1 MAKNFFKR
9 YIWLVDLINR
19 RKYVSFKEINEAWM
33 RSPLN
38 ETGDPL
44 SERTFFNHK
53 DAIAGMFGIEILNDR
68 SLGFYIGRSDVGS
81 DETSDWMLHTLC
93 LNNVLHENA
102 DMKDRI
108 LMEKV
113 PSSERFLTDIIS
125 AMRDFRVISLC
136 YQSFRHPEPFCFNVR
151 PYCVKYFK
159 QRWYLLGDSDLGL
172 RIYSLDRFVDM
183 EELEEHF
190 EIPKGFDAEEYFGN
204 YFGVIIGEEPE
215 DVKIRV
221 GPDDTDD
228 APVFPFVW
236 EKIEPLIEGLP
247 LVAHN
252 SRFDEGCLK
261 SVFKVYQ
268 MDYPDYEFFDTLAAS
283 RRHFGCALPNHQL
296 QTVAA
301 ACGYDLTNHHHAL
314 ADAEACAAIAMKI
327 L

>member
-125 AMRDFRVISLC
+125 AMRDFRVIRLC

-215 DVKIRV
+215 DVKIHV
-221 GPDDTDD
+221 VPDQVKYFRTLPMHGSQRETVQEDGSSVFSYHI
-228 APVFPFVW
+228 APTFDFVQ
-236 EKIEPLIEGLP
+236 EILSHGADVEVLEPAELRESIADIVAGMASRYGLP
-247 LVAHN
+247 V
-252 SRFDEGCLK
+252 SR
-261 SVFKVYQ
+261 
-268 MDYPDYEFFDTLAAS
+268 
-283 RRHFGCALPNHQL
+283 
-296 QTVAA
+296 
-301 ACGYDLTNHHHAL
+301 
-314 ADAEACAAIAMKI
+314 
-327 L
+327 

>member
-19 RKYVSFKEINEAWM
+19 RKYVSFKEISEAWM

-125 AMRDFRVISLC
+125 AMRDFRVIRLC

-215 DVKIRV
+215 DVKIHV
-221 GPDDTDD
+221 VPDQVKYFRTLPMHGSQRETVQEDGSSVFSYHI
-228 APVFPFVW
+228 APTLDFVQ
-236 EKIEPLIEGLP
+236 EILSHGADVEVLEPAELRESIADIIAGMASRYGLP
-247 LVAHN
+247 
-252 SRFDEGCLK
+252 
-261 SVFKVYQ
+261 
-268 MDYPDYEFFDTLAAS
+268 AS
-283 RRHFGCALPNHQL
+283 R
-296 QTVAA
+296 
-301 ACGYDLTNHHHAL
+301 
-314 ADAEACAAIAMKI
+314 
-327 L
+327 

>member
-19 RKYVSFKEINEAWM
+19 RKYVSFKEISEAWR

-38 ETGDPL
+38 ETGEPL

-136 YQSFRHPEPFCFNVR
+136 YQGFRHPEPFCFNVR

-159 QRWYLLGDSDLGL
+159 QRWYMLGDSDLGL

-221 GPDDTDD
+221 VPDQVKYFRTLPLHGSQRETVQEDGSSVFSYHI
-228 APVFPFVW
+228 APTLDFVQ
-236 EKIEPLIEGLP
+236 EILSHGADVEVLEPAELRESIADIIAGMASRYGLP
-247 LVAHN
+247 V
-252 SRFDEGCLK
+252 SR
-261 SVFKVYQ
+261 
-268 MDYPDYEFFDTLAAS
+268 
-283 RRHFGCALPNHQL
+283 
-296 QTVAA
+296 
-301 ACGYDLTNHHHAL
+301 
-314 ADAEACAAIAMKI
+314 
-327 L
+327 

>member
-19 RKYVSFKEINEAWM
+19 RKYVSFKEISEAWM

-221 GPDDTDD
+221 VPDQVKYFRTLPLHGSQRETAQGDGSSVFSYHI
-228 APVFPFVW
+228 APTFDFVQ
-236 EKIEPLIEGLP
+236 EILSHGADVEVLEPAELRESIADIIAGMASRYGLP
-247 LVAHN
+247 V
-252 SRFDEGCLK
+252 SR
-261 SVFKVYQ
+261 
-268 MDYPDYEFFDTLAAS
+268 
-283 RRHFGCALPNHQL
+283 
-296 QTVAA
+296 
-301 ACGYDLTNHHHAL
+301 
-314 ADAEACAAIAMKI
+314 
-327 L
+327 

>member
-19 RKYVSFKEINEAWM
+19 RKYVSFKEISEAWM

-38 ETGDPL
+38 DTGDPL

-221 GPDDTDD
+221 VPDQVKYFRTLPMHGSQRETVQEDGSSVFSYHI
-228 APVFPFVW
+228 APTFDFVQ
-236 EKIEPLIEGLP
+236 EILSHGADVEVLEPAELRESIADIIAGMASRYGLP
-247 LVAHN
+247 V
-252 SRFDEGCLK
+252 SR
-261 SVFKVYQ
+261 
-268 MDYPDYEFFDTLAAS
+268 
-283 RRHFGCALPNHQL
+283 
-296 QTVAA
+296 
-301 ACGYDLTNHHHAL
+301 
-314 ADAEACAAIAMKI
+314 
-327 L
+327 

>member
-19 RKYVSFKEINEAWM
+19 RKYVSFKEISEAWM

-136 YQSFRHPEPFCFNVR
+136 YQSFRHPEPLCFNVR

-221 GPDDTDD
+221 VPDQVKYFRTLPLHGSQRETVQEDGSSVFSYHI
-228 APVFPFVW
+228 APTFDFVQ
-236 EKIEPLIEGLP
+236 EILSHGADVEVLEPAELRESIADIIAGMASRYGLP
-247 LVAHN
+247 V
-252 SRFDEGCLK
+252 SR
-261 SVFKVYQ
+261 
-268 MDYPDYEFFDTLAAS
+268 
-283 RRHFGCALPNHQL
+283 
-296 QTVAA
+296 
-301 ACGYDLTNHHHAL
+301 
-314 ADAEACAAIAMKI
+314 
-327 L
+327 

>member
-19 RKYVSFKEINEAWM
+19 RKYVSFKEISEAWQ

-68 SLGFYIGRSDVGS
+68 SLGFYIGHSNVGS

-108 LMEKV
+108 IMEKV

-125 AMRDFRVISLC
+125 AMRDSKVISLC
-136 YQSFRHPEPFCFNVR
+136 YQSFRRTEPHCFNVR

-159 QRWYLLGDSDLGL
+159 QRWYMLGNSDLGL

-183 EELEEHF
+183 EELEERF
-190 EIPKGFDAEEYFGN
+190 EFPKGFNAEEYFRN
-204 YFGVIIGEEPE
+204 YFGVIIGEAPE
-215 DVKIRV
+215 DVRIRV
-221 GPDDTDD
+221 VPDQVKYFRT
-228 APVFPFVW
+228 
-236 EKIEPLIEGLP
+236 LP
-247 LVAHN
+247 LHESQRETVQEDG
-252 SRFDEGCLK
+252 S
-261 SVFKVYQ
+261 SVFSYHIA
-268 MDYPDYEFFDTLAAS
+268 PTFDFVQEILSHGADVEVLEPVELRERISDEVAGMAS
-283 RRHFGCALPNHQL
+283 CYGIFVSR
-296 QTVAA
+296 
-301 ACGYDLTNHHHAL
+301 
-314 ADAEACAAIAMKI
+314 
-327 L
+327 

>member
-1 MAKNFFKR
+1 MFAAEQAPILGTSKYSWIMAKNFFKR

-19 RKYVSFKEINEAWM
+19 RKYVSFKEISEAWM

-221 GPDDTDD
+221 VPDQVKYFRTLPLHGSQRETVQEDGSSVFSYHI
-228 APVFPFVW
+228 APTFDFVQ
-236 EKIEPLIEGLP
+236 EILSHGADVEVLEPAELRESVADIIAGMASRYGLP
-247 LVAHN
+247 V
-252 SRFDEGCLK
+252 SR
-261 SVFKVYQ
+261 
-268 MDYPDYEFFDTLAAS
+268 
-283 RRHFGCALPNHQL
+283 
-296 QTVAA
+296 
-301 ACGYDLTNHHHAL
+301 
-314 ADAEACAAIAMKI
+314 
-327 L
+327 

>member
-19 RKYVSFKEINEAWM
+19 RKYVSFKEISEAWM

-125 AMRDFRVISLC
+125 AMRDFRVIRLC

-221 GPDDTDD
+221 VPDQVKYFRTLPMHGSQRETVQEDGSSVLSYHI
-228 APVFPFVW
+228 APTLDFVQ
-236 EKIEPLIEGLP
+236 EILSHGADVEVLEPAELRESVADIIAGMASRYGLP
-247 LVAHN
+247 V
-252 SRFDEGCLK
+252 SR
-261 SVFKVYQ
+261 
-268 MDYPDYEFFDTLAAS
+268 
-283 RRHFGCALPNHQL
+283 
-296 QTVAA
+296 
-301 ACGYDLTNHHHAL
+301 
-314 ADAEACAAIAMKI
+314 
-327 L
+327 

>member
-221 GPDDTDD
+221 VPDQVKYFRTLPMHGSQRETVQEDGSSVFSYHI
-228 APVFPFVW
+228 APTLDFVQ
-236 EKIEPLIEGLP
+236 EILSHGADVEVLEPAELRESIADIIAGMASRYGLP
-247 LVAHN
+247 V
-252 SRFDEGCLK
+252 SR
-261 SVFKVYQ
+261 
-268 MDYPDYEFFDTLAAS
+268 
-283 RRHFGCALPNHQL
+283 
-296 QTVAA
+296 
-301 ACGYDLTNHHHAL
+301 
-314 ADAEACAAIAMKI
+314 
-327 L
+327 

>member
-19 RKYVSFKEINEAWM
+19 RKYVSFKEISEAWM

-38 ETGDPL
+38 DTGDPL

-93 LNNVLHENA
+93 LNNMLHENA

-108 LMEKV
+108 LMEKI

-221 GPDDTDD
+221 VPDQVKYFRTLPLHGSQRETVQEDGSSVFSYHI
-228 APVFPFVW
+228 APTFDFVQ
-236 EKIEPLIEGLP
+236 EILSHGADVEVLEPAELRESIADNVAGMASRYGLP
-247 LVAHN
+247 V
-252 SRFDEGCLK
+252 SR
-261 SVFKVYQ
+261 
-268 MDYPDYEFFDTLAAS
+268 
-283 RRHFGCALPNHQL
+283 
-296 QTVAA
+296 
-301 ACGYDLTNHHHAL
+301 
-314 ADAEACAAIAMKI
+314 
-327 L
+327 

>member
-19 RKYVSFKEINEAWM
+19 RKYVSFKEISEAWM

-221 GPDDTDD
+221 VPDQVKYFRTLPMHGSQRETVQEDGSSVFSYHI
-228 APVFPFVW
+228 APTFDFVQ
-236 EKIEPLIEGLP
+236 EILSHGADVEVLEPAELRESVADVIAGMASRYGLP
-247 LVAHN
+247 V
-252 SRFDEGCLK
+252 SR
-261 SVFKVYQ
+261 
-268 MDYPDYEFFDTLAAS
+268 
-283 RRHFGCALPNHQL
+283 
-296 QTVAA
+296 
-301 ACGYDLTNHHHAL
+301 
-314 ADAEACAAIAMKI
+314 
-327 L
+327 

>member
-9 YIWLVDLINR
+9 YTWLVDLINR
-19 RKYVSFKEINEAWM
+19 RKYVSFKEISEAWM

-125 AMRDFRVISLC
+125 AMRDFRVIRLC

-221 GPDDTDD
+221 VPDQVKYFRTLPLHGSQRETVQEDGSSVFSYHI
-228 APVFPFVW
+228 APTFDFVQ
-236 EKIEPLIEGLP
+236 EILSHGADVEVLEPAELRESIADIIAGMASRYGLP
-247 LVAHN
+247 V
-252 SRFDEGCLK
+252 SR
-261 SVFKVYQ
+261 
-268 MDYPDYEFFDTLAAS
+268 
-283 RRHFGCALPNHQL
+283 
-296 QTVAA
+296 
-301 ACGYDLTNHHHAL
+301 
-314 ADAEACAAIAMKI
+314 
-327 L
+327 

>member
-68 SLGFYIGRSDVGS
+68 SLGFHIGRSDVGS

-125 AMRDFRVISLC
+125 AMRDFRVIRLC

-221 GPDDTDD
+221 VPDQVKYFRTLPMHGSQRETAQEDGSSVFSYHI
-228 APVFPFVW
+228 APTLDFVQ
-236 EKIEPLIEGLP
+236 EILSHGADVEVLEPAELRESVADIIAGMASRYGLP
-247 LVAHN
+247 V
-252 SRFDEGCLK
+252 SR
-261 SVFKVYQ
+261 
-268 MDYPDYEFFDTLAAS
+268 
-283 RRHFGCALPNHQL
+283 
-296 QTVAA
+296 
-301 ACGYDLTNHHHAL
+301 
-314 ADAEACAAIAMKI
+314 
-327 L
+327 

>member
-19 RKYVSFKEINEAWM
+19 RKYVSFKEISEAWM

-221 GPDDTDD
+221 VPDQVKYFRTLPLHGSQRETVQEDGSSVLSYHI
-228 APVFPFVW
+228 APTFDFVQ
-236 EKIEPLIEGLP
+236 EILSHGADVEVLEPAELRESIADIIAGMASRYGLP
-247 LVAHN
+247 V
-252 SRFDEGCLK
+252 SR
-261 SVFKVYQ
+261 
-268 MDYPDYEFFDTLAAS
+268 
-283 RRHFGCALPNHQL
+283 
-296 QTVAA
+296 
-301 ACGYDLTNHHHAL
+301 
-314 ADAEACAAIAMKI
+314 
-327 L
+327 

>member
-9 YIWLVDLINR
+9 YIWLIDLINR
-19 RKYVSFKEINEAWM
+19 RKYVSFKEISEAWR

-38 ETGDPL
+38 ETGEPL

-93 LNNVLHENA
+93 LNNMLHENA

-221 GPDDTDD
+221 VPDQVKYFRTLPLHRSQKETVQEDGSSVFSYHI
-228 APVFPFVW
+228 APTFDFVQ
-236 EKIEPLIEGLP
+236 EILSHGADVEVLEPAELRESIADIIAGMASRYGLP
-247 LVAHN
+247 V
-252 SRFDEGCLK
+252 SR
-261 SVFKVYQ
+261 
-268 MDYPDYEFFDTLAAS
+268 
-283 RRHFGCALPNHQL
+283 
-296 QTVAA
+296 
-301 ACGYDLTNHHHAL
+301 
-314 ADAEACAAIAMKI
+314 
-327 L
+327 

>member
-1 MAKNFFKR
+1 MNFDKSDMVVMTDFKIFMDNGKEFFKR

-125 AMRDFRVISLC
+125 AMRDFRVIRLC

-221 GPDDTDD
+221 VPDQVKYFRTLPLHGSQRETVQEDGSSVFSYHI
-228 APVFPFVW
+228 APTFDFVQ
-236 EKIEPLIEGLP
+236 EILSHGADVEVLEPAELRESIADIIAGMASRYGLP
-247 LVAHN
+247 V
-252 SRFDEGCLK
+252 SR
-261 SVFKVYQ
+261 
-268 MDYPDYEFFDTLAAS
+268 
-283 RRHFGCALPNHQL
+283 
-296 QTVAA
+296 
-301 ACGYDLTNHHHAL
+301 
-314 ADAEACAAIAMKI
+314 
-327 L
+327 

>member
-53 DAIAGMFGIEILNDR
+53 DAISGMFGIEILNDR

-221 GPDDTDD
+221 VPDQVKYFRTLPMHGSQRETVQEDGSSVFSYHI
-228 APVFPFVW
+228 APTFDFVQ
-236 EKIEPLIEGLP
+236 EILSHGADVEVLEPAESRESIADIIAGMASRYGLP
-247 LVAHN
+247 V
-252 SRFDEGCLK
+252 SR
-261 SVFKVYQ
+261 
-268 MDYPDYEFFDTLAAS
+268 
-283 RRHFGCALPNHQL
+283 
-296 QTVAA
+296 
-301 ACGYDLTNHHHAL
+301 
-314 ADAEACAAIAMKI
+314 
-327 L
+327 

>member
-19 RKYVSFKEINEAWM
+19 RKYVSFKEISEAWM

-125 AMRDFRVISLC
+125 AMRDFRVIRLC

-221 GPDDTDD
+221 VPDQVKYFRTLPLHGSQRETVQEDGSSVFSYHIAPTFDFVQEILSHGTD
-228 APVFPFVW
+228 VEVL
-236 EKIEPLIEGLP
+236 EPAELRESIADIIAGMASRYGLP
-247 LVAHN
+247 V
-252 SRFDEGCLK
+252 SR
-261 SVFKVYQ
+261 
-268 MDYPDYEFFDTLAAS
+268 
-283 RRHFGCALPNHQL
+283 
-296 QTVAA
+296 
-301 ACGYDLTNHHHAL
+301 
-314 ADAEACAAIAMKI
+314 
-327 L
+327 

>member
-221 GPDDTDD
+221 VPDQVKYFRTLPLHGSQRETVQEDGSSVLSYHI
-228 APVFPFVW
+228 APTFDFVQ
-236 EKIEPLIEGLP
+236 EILSHGADVEVLEPAELRESIADIIAGMASRYGLP
-247 LVAHN
+247 V
-252 SRFDEGCLK
+252 SR
-261 SVFKVYQ
+261 
-268 MDYPDYEFFDTLAAS
+268 
-283 RRHFGCALPNHQL
+283 
-296 QTVAA
+296 
-301 ACGYDLTNHHHAL
+301 
-314 ADAEACAAIAMKI
+314 
-327 L
+327 

>member
-19 RKYVSFKEINEAWM
+19 RKYVSFKEISEAWR

-38 ETGDPL
+38 ETGEPL

-125 AMRDFRVISLC
+125 AMRGSRVISLC

-221 GPDDTDD
+221 VPDQVKYFRTLPLHGSQRETVQEDGSSVFSYHI
-228 APVFPFVW
+228 APTFDFVQ
-236 EKIEPLIEGLP
+236 EILSHGADVEVLEPAELRESIADNVAGMASRYGLP
-247 LVAHN
+247 V
-252 SRFDEGCLK
+252 SR
-261 SVFKVYQ
+261 
-268 MDYPDYEFFDTLAAS
+268 
-283 RRHFGCALPNHQL
+283 
-296 QTVAA
+296 
-301 ACGYDLTNHHHAL
+301 
-314 ADAEACAAIAMKI
+314 
-327 L
+327 

>member
-19 RKYVSFKEINEAWM
+19 RKYVSFKETSEAWM

-221 GPDDTDD
+221 VPDQVKYFRTLPLHGSQRETVQEDGSSVFSYHI
-228 APVFPFVW
+228 APTLDFVQ
-236 EKIEPLIEGLP
+236 EILSHGADVEVLEPAELRESIADIIAGMASRYGLP
-247 LVAHN
+247 V
-252 SRFDEGCLK
+252 SR
-261 SVFKVYQ
+261 
-268 MDYPDYEFFDTLAAS
+268 
-283 RRHFGCALPNHQL
+283 
-296 QTVAA
+296 
-301 ACGYDLTNHHHAL
+301 
-314 ADAEACAAIAMKI
+314 
-327 L
+327 

>member
-1 MAKNFFKR
+1 MQLNKPLFLGTSKYSWIMAKNFFKR

-19 RKYVSFKEINEAWM
+19 RKYVSFKEISEAWM

-221 GPDDTDD
+221 VPDQVKYFRTLPMHGSQRETVQEDGSSVFSYHI
-228 APVFPFVW
+228 APTFDFVQ
-236 EKIEPLIEGLP
+236 EILSHGADVEVLEPAELRESIADIIAGMASRYGLP
-247 LVAHN
+247 V
-252 SRFDEGCLK
+252 SR
-261 SVFKVYQ
+261 
-268 MDYPDYEFFDTLAAS
+268 
-283 RRHFGCALPNHQL
+283 
-296 QTVAA
+296 
-301 ACGYDLTNHHHAL
+301 
-314 ADAEACAAIAMKI
+314 
-327 L
+327 

>member
-1 MAKNFFKR
+1 MQLNKPLFLGTSKYSWIMAKNFFKR

-38 ETGDPL
+38 ETGEPL

-136 YQSFRHPEPFCFNVR
+136 YQGFRHPEPFCFNVR

-221 GPDDTDD
+221 VPDQVKYFRTLPLHGSQRETVQEDGSSVFSYHIAPTFDFVQEILSHGTD
-228 APVFPFVW
+228 VEVL
-236 EKIEPLIEGLP
+236 EPAELRESVADIIAGMASRYGLP
-247 LVAHN
+247 V
-252 SRFDEGCLK
+252 SR
-261 SVFKVYQ
+261 
-268 MDYPDYEFFDTLAAS
+268 
-283 RRHFGCALPNHQL
+283 
-296 QTVAA
+296 
-301 ACGYDLTNHHHAL
+301 
-314 ADAEACAAIAMKI
+314 
-327 L
+327 

>member
-19 RKYVSFKEINEAWM
+19 RKHVSFKEINEAWM

-125 AMRDFRVISLC
+125 AMRDFRVIRLC

-221 GPDDTDD
+221 VPDQVKYFRTLPLHGSQRETVQEDGSSVFSYHI
-228 APVFPFVW
+228 APTLDFVQ
-236 EKIEPLIEGLP
+236 EILSHGADVEVLEPAELRESVADIIAGMASRYGLP
-247 LVAHN
+247 V
-252 SRFDEGCLK
+252 SR
-261 SVFKVYQ
+261 
-268 MDYPDYEFFDTLAAS
+268 
-283 RRHFGCALPNHQL
+283 
-296 QTVAA
+296 
-301 ACGYDLTNHHHAL
+301 
-314 ADAEACAAIAMKI
+314 
-327 L
+327 

>member
-125 AMRDFRVISLC
+125 AMRDFRVIRLC

-190 EIPKGFDAEEYFGN
+190 EIPKGFDAEEYFGK

-221 GPDDTDD
+221 VPDQVKYFRTLPLHGSQRETVQEDGSSVFSYHI
-228 APVFPFVW
+228 APTFDFVQ
-236 EKIEPLIEGLP
+236 EILSHGADVEVLEPAELRESIADIIAGMASRYGLP
-247 LVAHN
+247 V
-252 SRFDEGCLK
+252 SR
-261 SVFKVYQ
+261 
-268 MDYPDYEFFDTLAAS
+268 
-283 RRHFGCALPNHQL
+283 
-296 QTVAA
+296 
-301 ACGYDLTNHHHAL
+301 
-314 ADAEACAAIAMKI
+314 
-327 L
+327 

>member
-19 RKYVSFKEINEAWM
+19 RKYVSFKEISEAWM

-136 YQSFRHPEPFCFNVR
+136 YQGFRHPEPFCFNVR

-221 GPDDTDD
+221 VPDQVKYFRT
-228 APVFPFVW
+228 
-236 EKIEPLIEGLP
+236 LP
-247 LVAHN
+247 MHGSQRETVQEDG
-252 SRFDEGCLK
+252 S
-261 SVFKVYQ
+261 SVFSYHIA
-268 MDYPDYEFFDTLAAS
+268 PTLDFVQEILSHGADVEVLEPAELRESVADIIAGMAS
-283 RRHFGCALPNHQL
+283 RYGLHVSR
-296 QTVAA
+296 
-301 ACGYDLTNHHHAL
+301 
-314 ADAEACAAIAMKI
+314 
-327 L
+327 

>member
-19 RKYVSFKEINEAWM
+19 RKHVSFKEINEAWM

-221 GPDDTDD
+221 VPDQVKYFRTLPMHGSQRETVQEDVSSVFSYHI
-228 APVFPFVW
+228 APTFDFVQ
-236 EKIEPLIEGLP
+236 EILSHGADVEVLEPAELRESVADIIAGMASRYGLP
-247 LVAHN
+247 V
-252 SRFDEGCLK
+252 SR
-261 SVFKVYQ
+261 
-268 MDYPDYEFFDTLAAS
+268 
-283 RRHFGCALPNHQL
+283 
-296 QTVAA
+296 
-301 ACGYDLTNHHHAL
+301 
-314 ADAEACAAIAMKI
+314 
-327 L
+327 

>member
-125 AMRDFRVISLC
+125 AMRDFRVIRLC

-221 GPDDTDD
+221 VPDQVKYFRTLPMHGSQRETVQKDGSSVFSYHI
-228 APVFPFVW
+228 APTFDFVQ
-236 EKIEPLIEGLP
+236 EILSHGADVEVLEPAELRESVADIIAGMASRYGLP
-247 LVAHN
+247 V
-252 SRFDEGCLK
+252 SR
-261 SVFKVYQ
+261 
-268 MDYPDYEFFDTLAAS
+268 
-283 RRHFGCALPNHQL
+283 
-296 QTVAA
+296 
-301 ACGYDLTNHHHAL
+301 
-314 ADAEACAAIAMKI
+314 
-327 L
+327 

>member
-19 RKYVSFKEINEAWM
+19 RKYVSFKEISEAWM

-125 AMRDFRVISLC
+125 AMRDFRVIRLC

-190 EIPKGFDAEEYFGN
+190 EITKGFDAEEYFGN

-221 GPDDTDD
+221 VPDQVKYFRTLPLHGSQRETVQEDGSSVFSYYI
-228 APVFPFVW
+228 APTFDFVQ
-236 EKIEPLIEGLP
+236 EILSHGADVEVLEPAELRESVADIIAGMASRYGLP
-247 LVAHN
+247 V
-252 SRFDEGCLK
+252 SR
-261 SVFKVYQ
+261 
-268 MDYPDYEFFDTLAAS
+268 
-283 RRHFGCALPNHQL
+283 
-296 QTVAA
+296 
-301 ACGYDLTNHHHAL
+301 
-314 ADAEACAAIAMKI
+314 
-327 L
+327 

>member
-108 LMEKV
+108 LMEEV

-221 GPDDTDD
+221 VPDQVKYFRTLPLHGSQRETVQEDGSSVFSYHI
-228 APVFPFVW
+228 APTFDFVQ
-236 EKIEPLIEGLP
+236 EILSHGADVEVLEPAELRESIADIIAGMASRYGLP
-247 LVAHN
+247 V
-252 SRFDEGCLK
+252 SR
-261 SVFKVYQ
+261 
-268 MDYPDYEFFDTLAAS
+268 
-283 RRHFGCALPNHQL
+283 
-296 QTVAA
+296 
-301 ACGYDLTNHHHAL
+301 
-314 ADAEACAAIAMKI
+314 
-327 L
+327 

>member
-93 LNNVLHENA
+93 LNNMLHENA

-125 AMRDFRVISLC
+125 AMRDFRVIRLC

-221 GPDDTDD
+221 VPDQVKYFRTLPLHGSQRETVQEDGSSVFSYHI
-228 APVFPFVW
+228 APTFDFVQ
-236 EKIEPLIEGLP
+236 EILSHGADVEVLEPAELRESVADIIAGMASRYGLP
-247 LVAHN
+247 V
-252 SRFDEGCLK
+252 SR
-261 SVFKVYQ
+261 
-268 MDYPDYEFFDTLAAS
+268 
-283 RRHFGCALPNHQL
+283 
-296 QTVAA
+296 
-301 ACGYDLTNHHHAL
+301 
-314 ADAEACAAIAMKI
+314 
-327 L
+327 

>member
-19 RKYVSFKEINEAWM
+19 RKYVSFKEISEAWM

-125 AMRDFRVISLC
+125 AIRDFRVIRLC

-221 GPDDTDD
+221 VPDQVKYFRTLPLHGSQRETVQEDGSSVFSYHI
-228 APVFPFVW
+228 APTLDFVQ
-236 EKIEPLIEGLP
+236 EILSHGADVEVLEPAELRESVADIIAGMASRYGLP
-247 LVAHN
+247 V
-252 SRFDEGCLK
+252 SR
-261 SVFKVYQ
+261 
-268 MDYPDYEFFDTLAAS
+268 
-283 RRHFGCALPNHQL
+283 
-296 QTVAA
+296 
-301 ACGYDLTNHHHAL
+301 
-314 ADAEACAAIAMKI
+314 
-327 L
+327 